1 MTPKER
7 GFNVP
12 KTLRDSI
19 KDALTTDRDHLLPH
33 ELSIAEE
40 IASGKVVYKEHIE
53 WLQEFF
59 SSIDVQY
66 LLHGGDDARQW
77 LDKVDS
83 PSSVV
88 ASGFSGR
95 DEWVFFVTGPDEN
108 ATFADSVYSIDPK
121 TEHLFSWNGSWTD
134 LGSVFDS
141 NVESPFIME
150 VDFTTAKGVAEW
162 SMSKHKSE
170 KSIDIRLLDPV
181 EYNIYRKAQF
191 ALDYKM
197 LDRVTDFITVDTGED
212 PELLRERSK
221 NAQKQARDGSGRFG
235 PTTGPSNSKPS
246 GSADPGAAA
255 RAVDADGKKPETKQS
270 KKARLSAKYEDSLKQ
285 LDTAKTDDKAVQE
298 RIDSTKVRATLE
310 EGTANSPQPSDE
322 FLEEFRR
329 GEAEE
334 VDNRDEKNRPKTTF
348 ADEASYEPDPDAIQ
362 PTDISGLPES
372 SRAFVAIVDKDDH
385 NAVLNLAVLAKVE
398 AKVYAFV
405 RMNSAW
411 YSAPEL
417 LTKFES
423 TDPPF
428 LVKLEDEAQIGS
440 VIEQI
445 DSGDLGAEDREE
457 EEQAPSNEEEEAIAA
472 AMKSYEISGDGSD
485 ARDAVIL
492 ASLTGNHR
500 LLTREVIIASGLGL
514 LDSRSV
520 DDYGTIL
527 ASAGDLEGADVF
539 ESDYAAA
546 RRLKRYWL
554 HGPGAAKIRW
564 GSPGDWTRCVR
575 HLSKYMGPRAKG
587 YCQLRHKDATGMYTG
602 DKKHK

>member
-12 KTLRDSI
+12 RTLRDSI

-95 DEWVFFVTGPDEN
+95 DEWVFFVTGPDEK
-108 ATFADSVYSIDPK
+108 ATLAEAVYSIDPK
-121 TEHLFSWNGSWTD
+121 TEHLYSWNGAWED

-162 SMSKHKSE
+162 SMSKRKNE

-191 ALDYKM
+191 ALDYKI

-212 PELLRERSK
+212 PSLLRERSK

-235 PTTGPSNSKPS
+235 PTSGPSDAKPA
-246 GSADPGAAA
+246 GTADPSAPT
-255 RAVDADGKKPETKQS
+255 RAVDTEGKKPETKQA
-270 KKARLSAKYEDSLKQ
+270 KQERLSAKYEDALKQ
-285 LDTAKTDDKAVQE
+285 LDAAKTDDEAVQE

-310 EGTANSPQPSDE
+310 EGTDNSPQPSDE

-445 DSGDLGAEDREE
+445 DSGDLGTEDREE
-457 EEQAPSNEEEEAIAA
+457 EEAPSNDEEEAIAA
-472 AMKSYEISGDGSD
+472 AMKSYEISGDESD

-564 GSPGDWTRCVR
+564 GSPGDWRRCVR

-602 DKKHK
+602 DKAHK

>member
-77 LDKVDS
+77 LDRVDS

-108 ATFADSVYSIDPK
+108 ATLAEAVYSIDPK

-141 NVESPFIME
+141 KVESPFIME

-162 SMSKHKSE
+162 SMGKNKNE

-212 PELLRERSK
+212 PSLLRERSK

-235 PTTGPSNSKPS
+235 PTSGPSNAKPA
-246 GSADPGAAA
+246 GAADPDAPA

-270 KKARLSAKYEDSLKQ
+270 KQARLSTKYEDALKQ
-285 LDTAKTDDKAVQE
+285 LDTAKTDDESVQE

-329 GEAEE
+329 GETEE

-398 AKVYAFV
+398 AKVFAFV

-411 YSAPEL
+411 YAAPEL
-417 LTKFES
+417 LVKFES

-428 LVKLEDEAQIGS
+428 LVKLEDEAQIAS

-457 EEQAPSNEEEEAIAA
+457 EEAIAA
-472 AMKSYEISGDGSD
+472 AMKSYELSGDESD

-527 ASAGDLEGADVF
+527 TAAGVPGVADTP
-539 ESDYAAA
+539 SDYASA
-546 RRLKRYWL
+546 RRLKNYWL
-554 HGPGAAKIRW
+554 YGPGSAKIRW
-564 GSPGDWTRCVR
+564 GSGGDFTRCVR
-575 HLSKYMGPRAKG
+575 HLTKYLGARAKG
-587 YCQLRHKDATGMYTG
+587 YCAERHHDANGYWPG
-602 DKKHK
+602 DKRNK